1 MSTNTNRSSDT
12 RPLPQLAGGTFI
24 SEAGFE
30 TDLLF
35 NHGIDLPHFATF
47 GLLESA
53 DHRETIRTYFQSVI
67 DLARRDDT
75 GVVIETAT
83 WRASSDW
90 GALLGYDAD
99 ALDRANHDAVEFF
112 IELRDAN
119 PGVPVVISGNM
130 GPRGDGYTIA
140 DTMSATHAA
149 TYHYPQVRS
158 LAHAGA
164 DLVSAFTLTY
174 ADEATGI
181 VMAAVRE
188 DIPVVI
194 SFTVETDGRLPSGQ
208 TLAAAIEQ
216 VDAATDKAAAY
227 FMVNCAHPTHFAHVL
242 DSPGPWDR
250 LQGIRANASTMS
262 HDELDNATELDRGDE
277 ALLVDG
283 YLTIAE
289 RLPHLAVAGGCC
301 GTDLA
306 HLDRISCAFAARS
319 HAARGDESQLIA
331 ENRSS

>member
-1 MSTNTNRSSDT
+1 MTTNDRTDT
-12 RPLPQLAGGTFI
+12 AQLPQLAGRTFI

-53 DHRETIRTYFQSVI
+53 DHRETIRVYFQSVI
-67 DLARRDDT
+67 DLARRDRT

-90 GALLGYDAD
+90 GALLGYDAA
-99 ALDRANHDAVEFF
+99 ALDRVNHDAVDFF

-119 PGVPVVISGNM
+119 PDVAVVISGNL
-130 GPRGDGYTIA
+130 GPRGDGYTISEA
-140 DTMSATHAA
+140 MSVAQAA
-149 TYHYPQVRS
+149 AYHHPQIHS

-164 DLVSAFTLTY
+164 DMVSAFTLTY

-181 VMAAVRE
+181 VLAAIRE
-188 DIPVVI
+188 AIAVVI

-208 TLAAAIEQ
+208 TLASAIEQ
-216 VDAATDKAAAY
+216 VDAATDGAAAY

-242 DSPGPWDR
+242 DSPGPWHR

-262 HDELDNATELDRGDE
+262 HAELDNATVLDRGDE
-277 ALLVDG
+277 ATLVDG
-283 YLTIAE
+283 YLKIAD
-289 RLPHLAVAGGCC
+289 RLPNLAVTGGCC

-306 HLDRISCAFAARS
+306 HLDRISTAFAERPTPNATNHEHRV
-319 HAARGDESQLIA
+319 H
-331 ENRSS
+331 

>member
-1 MSTNTNRSSDT
+1 MTTNTNHRT
-12 RPLPQLAGGTFI
+12 ETGQLPQLAGRTFI

-83 WRASSDW
+83 WRANSDW
-90 GALLGYDAD
+90 GALLGYDAA
-99 ALDRANHDAVEFF
+99 ALDRVNHDAVDFF
-112 IELRDAN
+112 IELRNAN
-119 PGVPVVISGNM
+119 PDVPVVISGDL

-140 DTMSATHAA
+140 DTMSVAEAA
-149 TYHYPQVRS
+149 AYHHPQVRS

-164 DLVSAFTLTY
+164 DLVSALTLTY

-181 VMAAVRE
+181 VLAAVRE
-188 DIPVVI
+188 GIPVVI

-208 TLAAAIEQ
+208 TLASAIAQ
-216 VDAATDKAAAY
+216 VDATTDGVAAY
-227 FMVNCAHPTHFAHVL
+227 FMVNCAHPTHFVHVL
-242 DSPGPWDR
+242 DAPGPWDR

-262 HDELDNATELDRGDE
+262 HAELDNATDLDRGDE
-277 ALLVDG
+277 AMLVDG
-283 YLTIAE
+283 YLKIAE
-289 RLPHLAVAGGCC
+289 QLPNLAVTGGCC

-306 HLDRISCAFAARS
+306 HLDRISAAFAARS
-319 HAARGDESQLIA
+319 NA
-331 ENRSS
+331 ERDSSRLRRP

>member
-1 MSTNTNRSSDT
+1 MTIRTNSGIDAER
-12 RPLPQLAGGTFI
+12 LPQLGGRTFI

-53 DHRETIRTYFQSVI
+53 EHRETIRAYFQAVI

-90 GALLGYDAD
+90 GALLGYDAE
-99 ALDRANHDAVEFF
+99 ALDRVNHEAVDFF
-112 IELRDAN
+112 VELRNAN
-119 PGVPVVISGNM
+119 PDVDVVISGNM
-130 GPRGDGYTIA
+130 GPRGDGYTVGEA
-140 DTMSATHAA
+140 MSVAEATA
-149 TYHYPQVRS
+149 YHHPQVRS

-164 DLVSAFTLTY
+164 DLVSAFTLTS

-181 VMAAVRE
+181 VLAATRE
-188 DIPVVI
+188 NIPVVI

-208 TLAAAIEQ
+208 TLASAIEQ
-216 VDAATDKAAAY
+216 VDAATDAAAAY

-242 DSPGPWDR
+242 DSPGPWHR
-250 LQGIRANASTMS
+250 LRGIRANASTMS
-262 HDELDNATELDRGDE
+262 HEELDNASELDRGDVTT
-277 ALLVDG
+277 LVDG
-283 YLTIAE
+283 YLAIAE
-289 RLPHLAVAGGCC
+289 RLPHVAVAGGCC

-306 HLDRISCAFAARS
+306 HLDRISAAFAERS
-319 HAARGDESQLIA
+319 GAGQQS
-331 ENRSS
+331 

>member
-1 MSTNTNRSSDT
+1 MTT
-12 RPLPQLAGGTFI
+12 RTHPGIGSRRLPQLGGRTFI

-53 DHRETIRTYFQSVI
+53 EHRQTIRTYFQSVI

-99 ALDRANHDAVEFF
+99 ALDRANHDAVDFF
-112 IELRDAN
+112 VELRDAN
-119 PGVPVVISGNM
+119 PDVDVVISGNM

-140 DTMSATHAA
+140 NAMSAADAA
-149 TYHYPQVRS
+149 AYHHPQVRS

-164 DLVSAFTLTY
+164 DLVSAFTMTY

-181 VMAAVRE
+181 VLAAVRE
-188 DIPVVI
+188 SIPVVI
-194 SFTVETDGRLPSGQ
+194 SFTVETDGCLPSGQ
-208 TLAAAIEQ
+208 TLADAIEQ
-216 VDAATDKAAAY
+216 VDAATDAAAAY

-242 DSPGPWDR
+242 ESPGPWHR

-262 HDELDNATELDRGDE
+262 HAELDNASELDRGDE
-277 ALLVDG
+277 AVLVDG
-283 YLTIAE
+283 YLAIAE
-289 RLPHLAVAGGCC
+289 RLPHLAVTGGCC

-306 HLDRISCAFAARS
+306 HLDRISAAFAERS
-319 HAARGDESQLIA
+319 RTGQTP
-331 ENRSS
+331 

>member
-1 MSTNTNRSSDT
+1 MTTQTNFRIDAH
-12 RPLPQLAGGTFI
+12 RLPQLDGRTFI

-53 DHRETIRTYFQSVI
+53 EHRATIRTYFQAVI
-67 DLARRDDT
+67 DLARRDNT

-99 ALDRANHDAVEFF
+99 ALDRVNHEAVEFF
-112 IELRDAN
+112 VELRKAN
-119 PGVPVVISGNM
+119 PDVDVVISGNM
-130 GPRGDGYTIA
+130 GPRGDGYA
-140 DTMSATHAA
+140 VGHMMSAAEAA
-149 TYHYPQVRS
+149 AYHHPQVRS
-158 LAHAGA
+158 LANAGA
-164 DLVSAFTLTY
+164 DLVSAFTLTS

-181 VMAAVRE
+181 VLAAIRE
-188 DIPVVI
+188 SIPVVI

-208 TLAAAIEQ
+208 TLASAIEQ
-216 VDAATDKAAAY
+216 VDAATDAAAAY

-242 DSPGPWDR
+242 DSPGPWHR

-262 HDELDNATELDRGDE
+262 HDELDNASELDRGDE
-277 ALLVDG
+277 TMLVDG
-283 YLTIAE
+283 YLAIAE
-289 RLPHLAVAGGCC
+289 RLPHLAVTGGCC

-306 HLDRISCAFAARS
+306 HLDLISAAFAERS
-319 HAARGDESQLIA
+319 RTGQPS
-331 ENRSS
+331 